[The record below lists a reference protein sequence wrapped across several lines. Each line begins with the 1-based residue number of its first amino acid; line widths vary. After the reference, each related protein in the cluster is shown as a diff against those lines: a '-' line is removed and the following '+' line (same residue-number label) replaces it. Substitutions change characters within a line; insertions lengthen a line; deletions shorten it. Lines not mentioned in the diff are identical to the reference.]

1 MNASSKVN
9 DFEFIATLESQ
20 LLLNVSTK
28 INVFESIATL
38 ENPFL
43 LNVSS
48 KVNVFTSGKVGSG
61 RPWER
66 AENPF
71 PEGVSE
77 FDIFIIYFYLEN
89 GILGPPEGRGTFEG
103 VRG

>member
-1 MNASSKVN
+1 MNVSAKVN
-9 DFEFIATLESQ
+9 DFEFIATLESPV
-20 LLLNVSTK
+20 LLNVSAK

-38 ENPFL
+38 QNQFL
-43 LNVSS
+43 MNVSA
-48 KVNVFTSGKVGSG
+48 KVKVFTSGRVGSG
-61 RPWER
+61 HSWGR
-66 AENPF
+66 AENPL

>member
-1 MNASSKVN
+1 MNVSAKVTL
-9 DFEFIATLESQ
+9 FGFKVTLESPV
-20 LLLNVSTK
+20 LLNVSTK
-28 INVFESIATL
+28 IKVFESIATL

-43 LNVSS
+43 LNVST

-89 GILGPPEGRGTFEG
+89 DILRPPESRGTFEG